1 MEAVAL
7 ERDIRW
13 GVEQRLE
20 FIEFRLF
27 WEGEINRSALTKQFS
42 ISIQQASND
51 LRRYGERAPGNL
63 LYDKSLKRY
72 FASPTFAP
80 QLLRPDADQYLGR
93 LRSVTDLT
101 VRATDEWFSQI
112 PAAESMPLPQRR
124 ADVQVLRSLL
134 RAIRNRRSVRV
145 LYQSMNSQRPEPL
158 WRWISPHAFANDG
171 LRWHVRAFCHL
182 DLRFKDFLLP
192 RCLKIEGDAPQDA
205 DGTSDRA
212 WQSVFSVVLIPN
224 PELSSSQQSI
234 VAQDY
239 CMENGKISISI
250 RRSFLYY
257 FQKRLR
263 LDVARALDNPR
274 ETPVVVENRIAFDI
288 ALKEAAE

>member
-80 QLLRPDADQYLGR
+80 QLLRPDADRYLGR

>member
-1 MEAVAL
+1 MRAISA

-13 GVEQRLE
+13 GVEQRLD

-27 WEGEINRSALTKQFS
+27 WEGEINRSALTKQFG
-42 ISIQQASND
+42 ISVPQASND
-51 LRRYGERAPGNL
+51 LRRYGELAPGNL
-63 LYDKSLKRY
+63 VYNKSLKRY
-72 FASPTFAP
+72 FASPSFNP
-80 QLLRPDADQYLGR
+80 QLLRPDADQYLNR
-93 LRSVTDLT
+93 LRSVADHT
-101 VRATDEWFSQI
+101 VNATNEWFSQI

-124 ADVQVLRSLL
+124 VDVDVLRALL
-134 RAIRNRRSVRV
+134 RAIRNGRSVRV
-145 LYQSMNSQRPEPL
+145 FYQSMNSRRPEPL
-158 WRWISPHAFANDG
+158 WRCISPHAFANDG

-182 DLRFKDFLLP
+182 DRKFKDFLLP

-205 DGTSDRA
+205 DGASDRA
-212 WQSVFSVVLIPN
+212 WHNVFSVVLVPN

-239 CMENGKISISI
+239 CMENGRISISI

-274 ETPVVVENRIAFDI
+274 ETPVVVENRTAFDI
-288 ALKEAAE
+288 ALQEAAE

>member
-1 MEAVAL
+1 METVFA

-13 GVEQRLE
+13 GLEQRLE

-27 WEGEINRSALTKQFS
+27 WESEINRSALTKQFG
-42 ISIQQASND
+42 ISIPQASND
-51 LRRYGERAPGNL
+51 LRRYEELAPGNL

-72 FASPTFAP
+72 FASPTFNP
-80 QLLRPDADQYLGR
+80 QLLKPDADQYLNR
-93 LRSVTDLT
+93 LRSVADHT
-101 VRATDEWFSQI
+101 VDATSEWFSQI

-124 ADVQVLRSLL
+124 VDVDVLRALL
-134 RAIRNRRSVRV
+134 RAIRNGRAIRV
-145 LYQSMNSQRPEPL
+145 FYQSMNSQRPEPL

-182 DLRFKDFLLP
+182 DRKFKDFLLP
-192 RCLKIEGDAPQDA
+192 RCLKIEGDAPQAA
-205 DGTSDRA
+205 DGASDSA
-212 WQSVFSVVLIPN
+212 WQNVFSVVLIPN
-224 PELSSSQQSI
+224 PELSPSQKSI

-239 CMENGKISISI
+239 CMENGRISISI

-274 ETPVVVENRIAFDI
+274 ETPVVVENRTAFNI
-288 ALKEAAE
+288 ALREAAE

>member
-205 DGTSDRA
+205 DGASDRA

-274 ETPVVVENRIAFDI
+274 ETPVVVENRTAFDI
-288 ALKEAAE
+288 ALQEAAE

>member
-1 MEAVAL
+1 METVSA

-13 GVEQRLE
+13 GVEQRLD

-27 WEGEINRSALTKQFS
+27 WEGEINRSALTRQFS
-42 ISIQQASND
+42 ISIPQASND
-51 LRRYGERAPGNL
+51 LRRYEERAPGNL
-63 LYDKSLKRY
+63 FYDTSLKRY
-72 FASPTFAP
+72 FASPTFVP
-80 QLLRPDADQYLGR
+80 RLLRPDADQYLNR
-93 LRSVTDLT
+93 LRSVTDHT
-101 VRATDEWFSQI
+101 VSATDEWFAQI

-124 ADVQVLRSLL
+124 VNVEVLRALL
-134 RAIRNRRSVRV
+134 RAIRHGRSVRV
-145 LYQSMNSQRPEPL
+145 FYQSMNSQRPEPL

-182 DLRFKDFLLP
+182 ERKFKDFLLP

-205 DGTSDRA
+205 DGASDRA
-212 WQSVFSVVLIPN
+212 WQEVFSVVLVPN
-224 PELSSSQQSI
+224 PELSPSQQSI

-274 ETPVVVENRIAFDI
+274 ETPVVVENRTAFDI
-288 ALKEAAE
+288 ALQEAAG